1 MFVLEGRVYPHTST
15 QKGHGTRDTL
25 RYPPPPEPQKWVVR
39 ILLECFLLQKFISRR
54 SINQYHQ
61 FIFFYKFQVLLPML
75 FQDKINIVETYV
87 YQNWKWQLK
96 LVKYLDHL
104 CDPKTDINQIAQ
116 LVYLNVLDMNDIFL
130 ITKSR

>member
-1 MFVLEGRVYPHTST
+1 
-15 QKGHGTRDTL
+15 
-25 RYPPPPEPQKWVVR
+25 
-39 ILLECFLLQKFISRR
+39 
-54 SINQYHQ
+54 
-61 FIFFYKFQVLLPML
+61 ML

>member
-1 MFVLEGRVYPHTST
+1 
-15 QKGHGTRDTL
+15 
-25 RYPPPPEPQKWVVR
+25 
-39 ILLECFLLQKFISRR
+39 
-54 SINQYHQ
+54 
-61 FIFFYKFQVLLPML
+61 ML

-116 LVYLNVLDMNDIFL
+116 LVYLSVLHMNDILL